1 MCNSTLIIFCC
12 NCSSVY
18 GPSLVKWIIIPNSS
32 ECSLHHLVQYET
44 WQQTSHVN
52 YPHIF
57 PTKQPEVEI
66 SVFLVF
72 QNVICSNTT
81 FRKRHNWH
89 NTTETLN
96 TSGVIQWPPNHP
108 PFFLGNF
115 IIQLTI
121 LLSSTIFIVILVAND
136 SNCITHQ
143 TH

>member
-18 GPSLVKWIIIPNSS
+18 VPSLVKWIIIQNSLWVFPS
-32 ECSLHHLVQYET
+32 PSCSIWNLAANP
-44 WQQTSHVN
+44 SHVN

-72 QNVICSNTT
+72 QNVICSKYH
-81 FRKRHNWH
+81 FFQKRHNWH

-96 TSGVIQWPPNHP
+96 TSAVIQWPPNHP

-121 LLSSTIFIVILVAND
+121 LSLQYYFHCDFSD
-136 SNCITHQ
+136 
-143 TH
+143 